1 MTRIRLFGFL
11 ALGLCVFGY
20 AGMGLAILLGALDI
34 LGVTATVIAAM
45 ALGVLGEIGLW
56 VAAGCLGLGL
66 FQRRK
71 ALFERLF
78 GRRAAA

>member
-20 AGMGLAILLGALDI
+20 GGMGLAILLGALDVI
-34 LGVTATVIAAM
+34 GVTATVIAAM

-66 FQRRK
+66 FHRRK